1 MSNKRPNK
9 EAMVRVPETLR
20 RVKNIIGVFSAKG
33 GVGKSEISLNLA
45 LSLANKGY
53 AVGLLDAD
61 IYGPSQPVLLEASSE
76 EIDVKDN
83 KLLVP
88 LNKKGI
94 KFVSMG
100 LIARG
105 QKPVIW
111 RGPMVSGAVMQLMS
125 QTDWQELDYLIIDT
139 PPGTGDVQLTLLQRL
154 PLNGAL
160 VVTTPQEVSISDTRK
175 GIEMIKKLELPILGL
190 IENMSFFQPSDSKK
204 KYFIFGKGGG
214 QNLAKEYGL
223 ELLSE
228 IPLLEKKEFVILY
241 ELSDYKLIF
250 DSIAKKVIKN
260 MEIIKKSVSQIIPQ
274 KKV

>member
-33 GVGKSEISLNLA
+33 GVGKSEVSLNLA
-45 LSLANKGY
+45 LSLADKGY

-61 IYGPSQPVLLEASSE
+61 IYGPSQPVLLKASSE

-83 KLLVP
+83 KLLIP

-154 PLNGAL
+154 PLNGAI
-160 VVTTPQEVSISDTRK
+160 VVTTPQDVSTSDTRK
-175 GIEMIKKLELPILGL
+175 GIEMIKRLELPILGL
-190 IENMSFFQPSDSKK
+190 IENMSFFKPSDSKK

-214 QNLAKEYGL
+214 RNLATEYGL

-241 ELSDYKLIF
+241 ELNDYKLIF

-260 MEIIKKSVSQIIPQ
+260 MEIVKKSVSQIIPQ

>member
-45 LSLANKGY
+45 LSLADKGY

-61 IYGPSQPVLLEASSE
+61 IYGPSQPVLLKASSE

-175 GIEMIKKLELPILGL
+175 GIEMIKRLELPILGL

>member
-175 GIEMIKKLELPILGL
+175 GIEMIKRLELPILGL

-214 QNLAKEYGL
+214 LNLAKEYGL

-250 DSIAKKVIKN
+250 DSIVKKVIKN